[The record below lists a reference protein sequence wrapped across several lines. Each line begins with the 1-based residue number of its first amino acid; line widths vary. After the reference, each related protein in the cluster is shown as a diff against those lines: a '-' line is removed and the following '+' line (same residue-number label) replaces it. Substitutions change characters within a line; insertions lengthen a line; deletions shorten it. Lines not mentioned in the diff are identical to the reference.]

1 MNKNNICYTGEG
13 AVKTGNHTQ
22 KQYLEVMNK
31 HFLKKCSV
39 YIKSLKCKS
48 CKKNIEMNSKEIKK
62 QLKAQLKNKTYKLT
76 KKTEE
81 KLVKQMSKCD
91 KCKNKKTKK
100 CNLKNYILYSGA
112 EFGKCEELENAKK

>member
-1 MNKNNICYTGEG
+1 MNNICYTGEG
-13 AVKTGNHTQ
+13 ALKSGNHTQ
-22 KQYLEVMNK
+22 KQYLAVMNK
-31 HFLKKCSV
+31 NEKKRCSV

-48 CKKNIEMNSKEIKK
+48 CKKAIEMNSKEIKK

-91 KCKNKKTKK
+91 RCKNNKTKK
-100 CNLKNYILYSGA
+100 CNLKNYIEYSGA
-112 EFGKCEELENAKK
+112 EFGKCEDLEKVKK